1 MVVVVMVMVV
11 LEMVHFDSG
20 GEGKGDGDGKSW
32 YPAAP
37 ALRQGVRKDVVG
49 GVGSSDDGSRGDVR
63 GDVRGDGRADGDGVG
78 GKLWKVMICSSKS
91 SGSRRERRS
100 GWYDDVAFGVSSD
113 DGGGDHDGGGDDCG
127 DEDDLDRGCC
137 GDGDGDGGQCHLD
150 RKGSKSQLTIN
161 LLFHKFLLNKGGCI
175 YL

>member
-1 MVVVVMVMVV
+1 MVMVV
-11 LEMVHFDSG
+11 VLKMVHYDSG
-20 GEGKGDGDGKSW
+20 GEGKGDDDDHGKPW

-49 GVGSSDDGSRGDVR
+49 GVGSSDDGSRGD
-63 GDVRGDGRADGDGVG
+63 GRGDGRADGDGVC

-113 DGGGDHDGGGDDCG
+113 DGGGDDCG
-127 DEDDLDRGCC
+127 DEDDLDRGGDFDCSSFRGGPGC
-137 GDGDGDGGQCHLD
+137 GVGDGDGDGGHVDC
-150 RKGSKSQLTIN
+150 RGSKSQLIIN
-161 LLFHKFLLNKGGCI
+161 LVFS
-175 YL
+175 